1 MLKSMTEFKS
11 ERSTSLF
18 RRNRLQVGNR
28 VKTTNHSNGTVVR
41 VDRDDKGVFIVVRL
55 DISPHEFVYDEDEL
69 EII

>member
-11 ERSTSLF
+11 EKSTSLY
-18 RRNRLQVGNR
+18 RRKQLQVGNR
-28 VKTTNHSNGTVVR
+28 VKTSNHSNGTVVR

-55 DISPHEFVYDEDEL
+55 DLSPHEFVYDEDEL